1 MLPQTLQLRVPIL
14 MENAIWFML
23 LAGLSFL
30 LLFYTFW
37 RKRDIK
43 LIVLFL
49 GLGAIA
55 GLLDNVIFIWLDSYE
70 YYPGILEDI
79 YYDMVL
85 GAYFSQVYYVSS
97 VALFIAAFHMR
108 NRWIILFAAMF
119 VGLEFLFL
127 ALGIYKLNWWH
138 SGYTAVGL
146 SIYFWLSKKWYSSLK
161 HAYSGFVRWF
171 TLYCLSYIIFINLV
185 AIPLISHHYH
195 FAGGWF
201 INASR
206 DAVAVLVVI
215 MLIKSVVIMLACY
228 HRLPRMIMVLFV
240 FMMWVS
246 YAVMIRLNIM
256 SFKYIWDLAYF
267 AIIDVVVLLA
277 CYYLDKALL
286 RKQSGIM

>member
-1 MLPQTLQLRVPIL
+1 MFPQTLQLRVPIL

-23 LAGLSFL
+23 LVGLSLL

-43 LIVLFL
+43 LLVLFL

-55 GLLDNVIFIWLDSYE
+55 GLLDNVIFIWLQSYE
-70 YYPGILEDI
+70 YYPGILDNV

-85 GAYFSQVYYVSS
+85 GAYLSQVYYVSS
-97 VALFIAAFHMR
+97 MAMFIAAFNLR
-108 NRWIILFAAMF
+108 NRWIVLFAAMF

-146 SIYFWLSKKWYSSLK
+146 SIYFWVSKKWYMSMK
-161 HAYSGFVRWF
+161 QAYTRFIRWF
-171 TLYCLSYIIFINLV
+171 TLYCLSYIIYVNLV
-185 AIPLISHHYH
+185 AFPLISDHYH

-201 INASR
+201 INAAR
-206 DAVAVLVVI
+206 DAVAVLIVI
-215 MLIKSVVIMLACY
+215 ILIKSVAIMLVCY
-228 HRLPRMIMVLFV
+228 YRLHRIIMGLLL
-240 FMMWVS
+240 FMMWAS
-246 YAVMIRLNIM
+246 YLILMHLNII
-256 SFKYIWDLAYF
+256 SFKHLWDLVYF
-267 AIIDVVVLLA
+267 AIIDVVVLLS

-286 RKQSGIM
+286 RKHSGIM